1 MGESENLSKSWATL
15 GVFKDFETANIKKQS
30 LLKAGN
36 KLVKIKRCGK
46 DGLEFKVKFV
56 KPKKTKQ
63 ENLSAQPNKPNKL
76 KADKHNRKRRNS
88 KARTKK

>member
-1 MGESENLSKSWATL
+1 MGESENLNKSWVTL
-15 GVFKDFETANIKKQS
+15 GVFKDYDTASVKKQI

-63 ENLSAQPNKPNKL
+63 ENLSVKSNKL
-76 KADKHNRKRRNS
+76 KADKLNRKRRNS
-88 KARTKK
+88 KARNKK